1 MKRKMLKSL
10 ALVIIAALTVSFTTI
25 KKETKKINVEKSS
38 IEWVGKKI
46 TGQHSGVIA
55 VKEGSL
61 KFKNNKL
68 VGGVV
73 IVNMTSLTVTD
84 LSGDY
89 KNKLERHLKSDDFFG
104 VDKFETS
111 TLTINKVTGEN
122 GSFLVNGDITIKGIT
137 KPISFDMTVNDNTAT
152 AELKIDRTQFGIRY
166 GSASFFDDLQDKAIN
181 NEFELKVQLSI

>member
-1 MKRKMLKSL
+1 MLKSL

-137 KPISFDMTVNDNTAT
+137 KPISFDMTVNGNIAT